1 MANEKFFT
9 VSITYTASNDIF
21 NAKVQK
27 SNIVTAAAIPGITA
41 NEMPGEYVGPS
52 KAYLYAADSATLP
65 QYLKEK
71 LGTITAH
78 AATTEEPVTPAY
90 NEYTDADVSYL
101 TSSQLRWPKSVTNSI
116 INILEA
122 YRTPQIPVFRAWQT
136 FKLAIAGGSMQFVT
150 DSAAEAQFYVEAG
163 KALANY
169 GFEVTATPSN

>member
-1 MANEKFFT
+1 MAYT
-9 VSITYTASNDIF
+9 VTITYTPAKDIF
-21 NAKVQK
+21 KVKTQK

-52 KAYLYAADSATLP
+52 KAYLYAADSATVP

-71 LGTITAH
+71 LGKIT
-78 AATTEEPVTPAY
+78 TTTTGEGASAVTA
-90 NEYTDADVSYL
+90 NTYTDAELSFL

-122 YRTPQIPVFRAWQT
+122 YRTPQVPVFRAWQT
-136 FKLAIAGGSMQFVT
+136 FKFAITGGQPFTFAVET
-150 DSAAEAQFYVEAG
+150 AEAASFYVEAG

-169 GFEVTATPSN
+169 GFEVATTPSI

>member
-1 MANEKFFT
+1 MPDITYEKFT
-9 VSITYTASNDIF
+9 VAITYTPSSDIF

-27 SNIVTAAAIPGITA
+27 SNIVTSAAIPGITA

-52 KAYLYAADSATLP
+52 KAYLYAEDSATLP
-65 QYLKEK
+65 QYLTEK

-78 AATTEEPVTPAY
+78 AAATSENVSY
-90 NEYTDADVSYL
+90 NTFTDAGLSLL

-122 YRTPQIPVFRAWQT
+122 YRTPQIPVYRAWQT
-136 FKLAIAGGSMQFVT
+136 FKLAIAGGTMQFVT
-150 DSAAEAQFYVEAG
+150 DSAAEADFYAEAG

-169 GFEVTATPSN
+169 GFTVEVTPS

>member
-1 MANEKFFT
+1 MPTYEKFT
-9 VSITYTASNDIF
+9 VAITYTPSSDIF

-41 NEMPGEYVGPS
+41 TEMPGEYVGPS
-52 KAYLYAADSATLP
+52 KAYLYAADSATMP
-65 QYLKEK
+65 QYLTEK

-78 AATTEEPVTPAY
+78 AADPEHDTPAY
-90 NEYTDADVSYL
+90 NEYTDAGLSLL

-122 YRTPQIPVFRAWQT
+122 YRVPQVPVFRAWQT
-136 FKLAIAGGSMQFVT
+136 FKFAITGGTMQFVT
-150 DSAAEAQFYVEAG
+150 DSAAEADFYAEAG

-169 GFEVTATPSN
+169 GFTVEVTPS

>member
-1 MANEKFFT
+1 MAYT
-9 VSITYTASNDIF
+9 VTITYTPANDIF

-65 QYLKEK
+65 QYIKEK
-71 LGTITAH
+71 LGKITVGTGSH
-78 AATTEEPVTPAY
+78 GDPATEYSY
-90 NEYTDADVSYL
+90 NNYADAELSYL

-122 YRTPQIPVFRAWQT
+122 YRVPQVPVHRAWQT
-136 FKLAIAGGSMQFVT
+136 IKLAIAGGETEFAVET
-150 DSAAEAQFYVEAG
+150 FEAAQFYADAG
-163 KALANY
+163 KALAKY
-169 GFEVTATPSN
+169 GITVDVETP

>member
-9 VSITYTASNDIF
+9 VSITYTSSDDIF

-52 KAYLYAADSATLP
+52 KAYLYAADTAQAPEYLTENFNVTGTVGEEALTDVTL
-65 QYLKEK
+65 
-71 LGTITAH
+71 
-78 AATTEEPVTPAY
+78 
-90 NEYTDADVSYL
+90 SYL

-169 GFEVTATPSN
+169 GFAVTATPSN

>member
-9 VSITYTASNDIF
+9 VSITYTASDDIF

-52 KAYLYAADSATLP
+52 KAYLYAADSATVP
-65 QYLKEK
+65 QYLKENFNVT
-71 LGTITAH
+71 GTAGTGDDELAL
-78 AATTEEPVTPAY
+78 TNV
-90 NEYTDADVSYL
+90 DLSYL

-169 GFEVTATPSN
+169 GFAVTATPSN